1 MEIQKTNNI
10 LDEDIQ
16 ALSWFANMLA
26 TPKDVEIL
34 CLA

>member
-10 LDEDIQ
+10 PDEDIQ
-16 ALSWFANMLA
+16 ALSWFAMLA

-34 CLA
+34 